1 METSLTFQQQGLD
14 SSLFSE
20 LEWFSWMKDFI
31 LLLTQL
37 QEEAT
42 LVTWSANLK
51 VTTCDLKST

>member
-42 LVTWSANLK
+42 LVT
-51 VTTCDLKST
+51 